1 MRDMK
6 TYGCMG
12 VEWLRRECVVLW
24 ENIWVFEKEDAL
36 VRKERGRGRSDA
48 DPLLVNIDVRTR

>member
-1 MRDMK
+1 MVEERVCGVVGK
-6 TYGCMG
+6 YMG
-12 VEWLRRECVVLW
+12 V
-24 ENIWVFEKEDAL
+24 EKEDAL